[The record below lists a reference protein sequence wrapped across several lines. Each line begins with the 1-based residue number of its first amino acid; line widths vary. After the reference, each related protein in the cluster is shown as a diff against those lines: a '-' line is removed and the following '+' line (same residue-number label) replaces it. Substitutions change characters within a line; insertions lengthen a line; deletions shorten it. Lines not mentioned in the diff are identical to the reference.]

1 MNRRAM
7 TIKRNYRLLPLV
19 AAAILAAC
27 SPKAAEKGPLDGAS
41 IGGPFT
47 LSDSA
52 GKQVRWSDFAG
63 KYRIVYFGYTYCPDV
78 CPTDM
83 GRIARGYAAFKKA
96 HPDRAA
102 QVVPIFI
109 TVDPERDTQAKVGEF
124 THAFSDDIVGLTG
137 TPEEIASAV
146 KEFKIYVEKGKPN
159 AEGAYLVNH
168 SNAVYLMG
176 REGEPIALLPID
188 VKDQGQAIAAEL
200 ERWTS

>member
-1 MNRRAM
+1 MTNKRNRR
-7 TIKRNYRLLPLV
+7 LFPF
-19 AAAILAAC
+19 AAAAAALLLAAC
-27 SPKAAEKGPLDGAS
+27 GPRAAEKGPLDGAA

-52 GKQVRWSDFAG
+52 GKPVSWADFGG

-83 GRIARGYAAFKKA
+83 GRIARGYAAFKA
-96 HPDRAA
+96 EHPEQAA

-109 TVDPERDTQAKVGEF
+109 TVDPERDTAAKVGEF

-137 TPEEIASAV
+137 TPAQVAAAV

-159 AEGAYLVNH
+159 AQGAYLVNH
-168 SNAVYLMG
+168 SNAAYLMG
-176 REGEPIALLPID
+176 RKGEPIALLPID
-188 VKDQGQAIAAEL
+188 VKDQGQAIAAGL
-200 ERWTS
+200 DRWIK